1 MNKVW
6 FITGTSKGFGREFA
20 RAALERGDRVAAT
33 ARDTAA
39 VGDLADRFGDALLP
53 IRVDVTDRTQV
64 FEAVAAAKE
73 RFGRIDVVVNNAG
86 YGLYGAVEEL
96 SVKELRD
103 QLETNLFGVL
113 HVTQAVLPILR
124 EQGSGHIFQISSVAG
139 MVAAGG
145 MGAYS
150 TSKWALEALSEAL
163 AQEVAPFGIKVTLI
177 EPGAFAT
184 NIHNAPVSVAR
195 PLAAYEPLRASLADM
210 VGTLVRSAAGPEG
223 AAAVLLQLSDM
234 EKPPL
239 RVLFGE
245 APTQLVPAAYQ
256 RRLETWAEWE
266 HLSKAADGN

>member
-39 VGDLADRFGDALLP
+39 VRDLADRFGDALLP

-64 FEAVAAAKE
+64 FEAVTATTE

-96 SVKELRD
+96 SVQELRD

-124 EQGSGHIFQISSVAG
+124 EQGSGHIFQISSVG
-139 MVAAGG
+139 GILTAGG

-163 AQEVAPFGIKVTLI
+163 AEEVAPFGIKVTLI

-184 NIHNAPVSVAR
+184 NIHHAPVSVAR

-210 VGTLVRSAAGPEG
+210 VGTLVQSAARPEG
-223 AAAVLLQLSDM
+223 AAAALLLLSDM
-234 EKPPL
+234 EQPPL

-245 APTQLVPAAYQ
+245 APTQQVPAAYQ
-256 RRLETWAEWE
+256 RRLETWAEWA